1 MSLHALAS
9 SAGAV
14 RHLRLVIAQKS
25 KQLRCTDLWCA
36 DGGRTINSAVVK
48 APCRTAA
55 TMHSARNAYAT
66 LTLCALTLGFAPRP
80 RVSRCTQLRLSPDRD
95 ELRKLRVKELQAELG
110 KRNIRWQSF
119 LEKEELVVAL
129 SEALEA
135 AENFSGSGAMTP
147 GLVAD
152 SA

>member
-1 MSLHALAS
+1 
-9 SAGAV
+9 
-14 RHLRLVIAQKS
+14 
-25 KQLRCTDLWCA
+25 
-36 DGGRTINSAVVK
+36 
-48 APCRTAA
+48 
-55 TMHSARNAYAT
+55 MHSARNAYAT

-80 RVSRCTQLRLSPDRD
+80 RVSRCTRLRLSPDRE

-135 AENFSGSGAMTP
+135 AGQITVEERHVSVHNGIGFSFVKRFARKSFSVTGECLAFLCLEGGQASVQELGVFAREWTN
-147 GLVAD
+147 L
-152 SA
+152 

>member
-1 MSLHALAS
+1 
-9 SAGAV
+9 
-14 RHLRLVIAQKS
+14 
-25 KQLRCTDLWCA
+25 
-36 DGGRTINSAVVK
+36 
-48 APCRTAA
+48 
-55 TMHSARNAYAT
+55 MHSARNAYAT

-135 AENFSGSGAMTP
+135 AANFSGSGAMTP
-147 GLVAD
+147 GLVAELTAEQVELELQHD
-152 SA
+152 GAPLLLLSLIHI

>member
-1 MSLHALAS
+1 MLHNA
-9 SAGAV
+9 
-14 RHLRLVIAQKS
+14 RH
-25 KQLRCTDLWCA
+25 
-36 DGGRTINSAVVK
+36 
-48 APCRTAA
+48 
-55 TMHSARNAYAT
+55 AYAT

-80 RVSRCTQLRLSPDRD
+80 RVSRCTRLRLSPDRD

-135 AENFSGSGAMTP
+135 AANFSGSGAMTP